1 MKWLSLPLILGY
13 TLFMFSVRTPTVR
26 RTILKYTQIVEI
38 ISLHTI
44 FYFFFYFS
52 ALFAGKVGPYPKKN
66 ITKICLRAQGRPM
79 NHSRLNLIQRSLL

>member
-44 FYFFFYFS
+44 F
-52 ALFAGKVGPYPKKN
+52 
-66 ITKICLRAQGRPM
+66 
-79 NHSRLNLIQRSLL
+79 

>member
-1 MKWLSLPLILGY
+1 MVKPSFYLGY
-13 TLFMFSVRTPTVR
+13 ILLMFSVRTPIVR
-26 RTILKYTQIVEI
+26 RNILKYTQIVEI

-44 FYFFFYFS
+44 FIILFYFS

-66 ITKICLRAQGRPM
+66 LTQICSQAQGRPM